1 MRQSETVSIAKRDRR
16 WRKLLLAVVV
26 LSVLILI
33 PFVLWEDRMN
43 EWTGSILNSQRS
55 TGFVAAAVALLLTSD
70 VVLPIP
76 SSLIST
82 SGAFLLGFTVGLA
95 ASWTG
100 MTLGCVAGYGL
111 GRFAGHGLLRRVL
124 SEEEMKQ
131 SAEDLRARGDW
142 ILAASR
148 AVPMFAEASVIM
160 AGALH
165 RPFARFLTVCM
176 LANFGISLVY
186 AAVGAF
192 SIRMESFLV
201 AFAGAIVIP
210 WIGMRI
216 VGSRKPRG

>member
-1 MRQSETVSIAKRDRR
+1 VERDRR
-16 WRKLLLAVVV
+16 WRNLLLAVLV
-26 LSVLILI
+26 LSVLILV

-43 EWTGSILNSQRS
+43 EWTATIVNSQRS
-55 TGFVAAAVALLLTSD
+55 AGFVAAAVALLLASD

-82 SGAFLLGFTVGLA
+82 SGAFLLGFTAGLA

-100 MTLGCVAGYGL
+100 MTLGCVIGYGL
-111 GRFAGHGLLRRVL
+111 GRFAGRGLLRRVL
-124 SEEEMKQ
+124 SEQEMKQ
-131 SAEDLRARGDW
+131 SAEDLRSRGDW

-148 AVPMFAEASVIM
+148 AVPMLAEASVIM

-165 RPFARFLTVCM
+165 RPFPRFLAVCL

-192 SIRMESFLV
+192 SIRMESFLL

-210 WIGMRI
+210 WIGMR
-216 VGSRKPRG
+216 VARSRKPTE